1 MRRINI
7 SRRINRWLARRPW
20 KLFAFCLPAL
30 LAGVVLGMVA
40 LIVLFHHRQHDD
52 LQQRYHR
59 LTLSLLATGKFEA
72 ARVACLR
79 GLSGGNNARDRLEWL
94 FYLAV
99 ALNGLGQHQDAAA
112 LLATAAPLDHPG
124 YVQAHL
130 VVAQNLL
137 NSTNLTTETL
147 HTAEHHLLNA
157 LALDPQSEEVNE
169 LLGRFY
175 INTHNPA
182 KARVRLMKTYPVKP
196 ENALLLAICYAQET
210 NGPAAIRWSDRAI
223 TAYEQDLLKAAPK
236 YSPDD
241 RLNLVRALMIRAKF
255 APPPETVG
263 KTTSMSTNTAPQDSP
278 AIWLGI
284 VRLLLINGKYAAA
297 LETLDQQMRVSPTP
311 AYSPAIAEVCAAWA
325 GNISPG
331 QKNGVAERLKLIQK
345 GLTNAPENLQ
355 LQLMLVQ
362 TTHTAGETGLAA
374 KKLLDQLM
382 AGATGEAAAWWHFLL
397 WTDARIRG
405 DLVTAR
411 RHLQTAYELAPQIPQ
426 IKNDLAMEP
435 VHRQSGGLG
444 ARVETHS
451 VGGGSIPQ

>member
-30 LAGVVLGMVA
+30 LAGVVLGTVA

-124 YVQAHL
+124 CLQAHL

-223 TAYEQDLLKAAPK
+223 TASNKISLKPL
-236 YSPDD
+236 
-241 RLNLVRALMIRAKF
+241 RN
-255 APPPETVG
+255 
-263 KTTSMSTNTAPQDSP
+263 
-278 AIWLGI
+278 I
-284 VRLLLINGKYAAA
+284 VP
-297 LETLDQQMRVSPTP
+297 M
-311 AYSPAIAEVCAAWA
+311 
-325 GNISPG
+325 
-331 QKNGVAERLKLIQK
+331 
-345 GLTNAPENLQ
+345 
-355 LQLMLVQ
+355 
-362 TTHTAGETGLAA
+362 TGLI
-374 KKLLDQLM
+374 
-382 AGATGEAAAWWHFLL
+382 WC
-397 WTDARIRG
+397 
-405 DLVTAR
+405 V
-411 RHLQTAYELAPQIPQ
+411 P
-426 IKNDLAMEP
+426 
-435 VHRQSGGLG
+435 
-444 ARVETHS
+444 
-451 VGGGSIPQ
+451 